1 METQSS
7 LPLPSVLSN
16 AERPIHVAVV
26 MPAFNVART
35 LERTYRALPEEFR
48 SAVLLGD
55 NQSTDGTDG
64 VAARL
69 GIRVLRHEKNYGYG
83 GNLKRLFR
91 EALRNGADIIVELH
105 PDGQYN
111 PHFVEILVGYIRHGF
126 FDVMQGNRI
135 RSRDE
140 ALASGMPWYRYF
152 GNRALTLF
160 ENVWFGLSL
169 GEWHSG
175 MKAFRAEVLREL
187 PFESY
192 PNSHAFASDIL
203 MDCVM
208 KGFRVGEIPI
218 PARYDSESSS
228 VNVPG
233 LFRYS
238 WSTFLSAMKRPPW
251 KKKRFGSRKL
261 PLLRSGS

>member
-1 METQSS
+1 MTESIR
-7 LPLPSVLSN
+7 PVRVL
-16 AERPIHVAVV
+16 VV
-26 MPAFNVART
+26 MPAFNTART
-35 LERTYRALPEEFR
+35 LEKTFRALPEEFQGD
-48 SAVLLGD
+48 VLLGD
-55 NQSTDGTDG
+55 NQSTDGTAT
-64 VAARL
+64 VAREL
-69 GIRVLRHEKNYGYG
+69 GIRVLRHDRNYGYG

-91 EALRNGADIIVELH
+91 EALREGAEIVVELH
-105 PDGQYN
+105 PDGQYD
-111 PHFVEILVGYIRHGF
+111 PRMVGILVEYLRRGI

-140 ALASGMPWYRYF
+140 ALAGGMPGYRYL
-152 GNRALTLF
+152 GNRVLTFF

-192 PNSHAFASDIL
+192 PDSHAFASDIL

-208 KGFRVGEIPI
+208 KGFRVAEIPI
-218 PARYDSESSS
+218 PVRYDSESSS
-228 VNVPG
+228 LNVSG

-238 WSTFLSAMKRPPW
+238 WNTFLSALRRPPW

-261 PLLRSGS
+261 PLLPSR